1 MTITAST
8 ILTVP
13 VTSRDHFQGPDSAEV
28 TLVEYGD
35 YACPRCSQ
43 ARSVVKQL
51 HAALGDRLRYVFRN
65 LTMSNSSTQHAAE
78 AAEAAG
84 VQNKFWEMH
93 EVLYDH
99 QAALSD
105 KHLKVYATWVGLD
118 MERFNHDMS
127 NHTHAL
133 RVRQDALDA
142 NRSGVSDT
150 PAFFIND
157 RQHLGPSDFETLL
170 SSIGEAS

>member
-1 MTITAST
+1 
-8 ILTVP
+8 
-13 VTSRDHFQGPDSAEV
+13 
-28 TLVEYGD
+28 
-35 YACPRCSQ
+35 
-43 ARSVVKQL
+43 
-51 HAALGDRLRYVFRN
+51 
-65 LTMSNSSTQHAAE
+65 MSNSSTQDAAE

-142 NRSGVSDT
+142 NRNGVSDT

-157 RQHLGPSDFETLL
+157 RRHLGPSDFETLL
-170 SSIGEAS
+170 SSIGAAS

>member
-13 VTSRDHFQGPDSAEV
+13 VTSRDHFRGPDSGEV

-35 YACPRCSQ
+35 YACPRCNQ
-43 ARSVVKQL
+43 ARPVVR
-51 HAALGDRLRYVFRN
+51 RLYG
-65 LTMSNSSTQHAAE
+65 AI
-78 AAEAAG
+78 G
-84 VQNKFWEMH
+84 
-93 EVLYDH
+93 
-99 QAALSD
+99 
-105 KHLKVYATWVGLD
+105 
-118 MERFNHDMS
+118 ERFNHDMS

-133 RVRQDALDA
+133 RVRQDVIAA

-150 PAFFIND
+150 PSFFIND
-157 RQHLGPSDFETLL
+157 RRHLGPSDFETLL

>member
-13 VTSRDHFQGPDSAEV
+13 VTSRDHFRGPDSAEV

-35 YACPRCSQ
+35 YACSRCNQ

-51 HAALGDRLRYVFRN
+51 HATLGDRLRYVFRN
-65 LTMSNSSTQHAAE
+65 FPMSNSSTHHAAA

-127 NHTHAL
+127 NHTHAV
-133 RVRQDALDA
+133 RVRQDALA
-142 NRSGVSDT
+142 AHRSGVSDT
-150 PAFFIND
+150 PSFFIND
-157 RQHLGPSDFETLL
+157 RRHLGPSDFETLL